1 MSYEFTEQ
9 DVDAASKKI
18 INDLL
23 AEGRFFSS
31 PKTAF

>member
-18 INDLL
+18 INEPLS
-23 AEGRFFSS
+23 EGGFFSVS
-31 PKTAF
+31 